1 MRSDTT
7 KMNLRLKGPPQMRKR
22 PVQQRSNQT
31 VETILASV
39 ERILERE
46 GAERLTTSHVA
57 ERAGF
62 SVGTVYQ
69 YFPDKRAMLSAL
81 ADCGQQ
87 RAQDEMYAE
96 ASRAAPCSLETVARI
111 VVRGT
116 LRCNSDFAD
125 KVRAMIISRFD
136 RREFDHVKERHDI
149 FADFIHGVLNEFAA
163 KEIRPLSQEAC
174 FILVSAL
181 LGPIQCAYLAD
192 PAHAWSPKFEDELV
206 HLFVTY
212 TSASDRS
219 VVDVL

>member
-1 MRSDTT
+1 
-7 KMNLRLKGPPQMRKR
+7 MRKR

-46 GAERLTTSHVA
+46 GADRLTTSHVA

-81 ADCGQQ
+81 ADCGQK
-87 RAQDEMYAE
+87 RAQDAMYAE
-96 ASRAAPCSLETVARI
+96 VSRAAPCSLETVARI
-111 VVRGT
+111 IVRGT
-116 LRCNSDFAD
+116 VRCNSDFAD

-136 RREFDHVKERHDI
+136 RREFDHVKERHDV
-149 FADFIHGVLNEFAA
+149 FAGFVQGVLNEFAA
-163 KEIRPLSQEAC
+163 QEIRPLSHEAC

-181 LGPIQCAYLAD
+181 LGPIQCAFLAD
-192 PAHAWSPKFEDELV
+192 PSHAWSPTFEDELV

-212 TSASDRS
+212 TRS
-219 VVDVL
+219 NSLVGAQTLVSV